1 MTQITYPTLFLITHL
16 YPIDTRWIE
25 FLPRLHHG
33 LTEGLTGGGQIG
45 FSDWWWQMAVLT
57 QAEEMF
63 CCWKYKVLNGEA
75 TEKSVPRGMLRITIT
90 LLRCSSQPGPD
101 RDSFEV
107 APCAHVGCVQPAV
120 MWVHCLHAAEIS
132 ERACV
137 CVSCEIGPRIYEYT
151 YEYNALSPTQR
162 SYIVS
167 PKMYHEHTEPIAFR
181 TTASST
187 ARTKG
192 GFASLDVRD
201 CLLFNLHA
209 KNEYPEN
216 KHLLPYIFYLEGKR
230 IFLYFTLNYQIFLN
244 THLFILT
251 WF

>member
-137 CVSCEIGPRIYEYT
+137 CVCPVKSAPAFTNILMNITPFPILREATLYPRKCIMSTLSRWLSGPRPVPQQEQKADLRLLMSGTVCFLIST
-151 YEYNALSPTQR
+151 RKTN
-162 SYIVS
+162 I
-167 PKMYHEHTEPIAFR
+167 PKTN
-181 TTASST
+181 TC
-187 ARTKG
+187 
-192 GFASLDVRD
+192 
-201 CLLFNLHA
+201 CL
-209 KNEYPEN
+209 
-216 KHLLPYIFYLEGKR
+216 IFS
-230 IFLYFTLNYQIFLN
+230 I
-244 THLFILT
+244 
-251 WF
+251 